1 MTKTAQLLYKSY
13 PEALDGLV
21 QKLNAREFSFDE
33 YHIVLCP
40 DRYTQSVEQALFC
53 GSCCCGAIDVE
64 VLTLSRLSRRVA
76 EKQKALGKEG
86 CVMITARAIAAVA
99 DKLKYYGRAAGFSDF
114 ARETYET
121 LQQIISSDVTP
132 EECNADGVTKAKL
145 ADLALIKAEYDRIK
159 ADFSDPADRLTALID
174 GAPYSPLIENS
185 HFYAIGYADT
195 TKLNLRVFSEIAKY
209 AKSFHVFTAA
219 KPTGKRDDI
228 TLFRAADRVDEYK
241 EIALDIRSVIAH
253 GGHYSDC
260 AVVCDSPRA
269 LRRILTEYLIPSYTD
284 ETRALFVTPPLVAL
298 ECLYKLRYAF
308 ERRNAIDCESL
319 VTLCKNPFVDIAAE
333 DSEMLLFEV
342 KSGALSFVP
351 KSFEFKSDGAKR
363 AAQVGMG
370 AVAAFG
376 ENNDFCAA
384 ALRALEYLDCAAK
397 AERQRLE
404 TDCVTPILGLIDS
417 LRRYG
422 TGAFDIDARMF
433 FSAAQSVNV
442 NSVPRER
449 DCVTVTMPQTLRLSS
464 VKRLYVTH
472 FNEGV
477 MPPAIADTGLISD
490 IELNALGGVIEPSV
504 YQRNKQSRDELK
516 AVVLNADSVF
526 LTYSA
531 ASGKPAT
538 FINEL
543 GTVKQSSDYAEQR
556 AALFNSDDIDF
567 IVRRAAVPSS
577 ARELAARGMTK
588 YGESLKT
595 ATQQSAAIAP
605 QPTDCVGKLDKKT
618 LSATELSHWFTCPYK
633 RFLSDT
639 VGIKERREGFGA
651 PDFGIIVHEF
661 MQDFALGDL
670 DCSRD
675 KVESAVNT
683 ILGNHN
689 ITLTPAEHARILD
702 DAADFAE
709 VNAKILKLG
718 NYKVKATEEWVGGI
732 KLGKTAELE
741 FVGCIDRYDVCG
753 NQARIMDYK
762 TGNKKF
768 ELKECLNGCDMQ
780 LPLYACA
787 VPYDVTGVFYVRQS
801 KKYTA
806 GGTPE
811 QNMSGCLVKDVS
823 VALDYDNTLIAGGDK
838 SEIVPVRL
846 KSDKGGGIV
855 FDGRITKG
863 LMDKAEFADLKKK
876 CMNNADVAADEIAAG
891 HIERSPVDKACE
903 RCPYIGICGGGIAR
917 VTDDDSN
924 DGVE

>member
-1 MTKTAQLLYKSY
+1 MYNSY

-21 QKLNAREFSFDE
+21 KRLNARKFSFDE

-53 GSCCCGAIDVE
+53 GDGASGAIDVE

-76 EKQKALGKEG
+76 DKQKTLGKEG

-99 DKLKYYGRAAGFSDF
+99 DKLTYYGRAAGFSDF
-114 ARETYET
+114 AREAYET
-121 LQQIISSDVTP
+121 LQQILSSDVAP
-132 EECNADGVTKAKL
+132 CECAAEGVTKAKL
-145 ADLALIKAEYDRIK
+145 DDLALIKAEYDKIK
-159 ADFSDPADRLTALID
+159 ADYCDSADRLTALMD
-174 GAPYSPLIENS
+174 SAPTSTLIKNS

-195 TKLNLRVFSEIAKY
+195 TKLNIRVFSEIAKY
-209 AKSFHVFTAA
+209 AKSFQTFSAV
-219 KPTGKRDDI
+219 KPTGKRDEAS
-228 TLFRAADRVDEYK
+228 LFRAADRVGEYK
-241 EIALDIRSVIAH
+241 EIALAIRSVIAN

-269 LRRILTEYLIPSYTD
+269 LKRILAEYQIPSYTD
-284 ETRALFVTPPLVAL
+284 ETRALGVTPPLVAL

-319 VTLCKNPFVDIAAE
+319 VTLCKNPFVDIADE
-333 DSEMLLFEV
+333 DCEMLLFEV

-351 KSFEFKSDGAKR
+351 KSFEFKSEGAKR
-363 AAQVGMG
+363 AAKTGLS
-370 AVAAFG
+370 AVAAFC
-376 ENNDFCAA
+376 EKSDFCAA
-384 ALRALEYLDCAAK
+384 VTRVLEYLDCAAK
-397 AERQRLE
+397 SERQRFE
-404 TDCVTPILGLIDS
+404 TDCVTPILGLIES
-417 LRRYG
+417 LKRYG
-422 TGAFDIDARMF
+422 TGAFDIDAKMF

-442 NSVPRER
+442 NSLPRER
-449 DCVTVTMPQTLRLSS
+449 DCVTVTMPQSLRLSS
-464 VKRLYVTH
+464 VKYLYVSH

-490 IELNALGGVIEPSV
+490 IEINALGGVIEPSV
-504 YQRNKQSRDELK
+504 YERNKQSRDELK
-516 AVVLNADSVF
+516 AVALNAEKVL

-543 GTVKQSSDYAEQR
+543 AHTVKKFDYLEQR
-556 AALFNSDDIDF
+556 ETLKESDNIDF
-567 IVRRAAVPSS
+567 IVAHAPVPSP

-588 YGESLKT
+588 YGASLVN
-595 ATQQSAAIAP
+595 ATEKGADF
-605 QPTDCVGKLDKKT
+605 QPPADCVGALDKKT
-618 LSATELSHWFTCPYK
+618 VSATELTHWFTCPYK

-639 VGIKERREGFGA
+639 VGVKERREGFGA

-661 MQDFALGDL
+661 MQEFALGDL

-675 KVESAVNT
+675 RVESAVNR
-683 ILGNHN
+683 ILDSHN
-689 ITLTPAEHARILD
+689 IKLTPAEHARILD
-702 DAADFAE
+702 DAVDFAE

-732 KLGKTAELE
+732 KLGKTAGVE

-762 TGNKKF
+762 TGSKKF
-768 ELKECLNGCDMQ
+768 DLKECLNGCDMQ

-787 VPYDVTGVFYVRQS
+787 LPYDVTGVFYVRQS
-801 KKYTA
+801 KKYLSD
-806 GGTPE
+806 TPE
-811 QNMSGCLVKDVS
+811 QNMSGCMVKDIN
-823 VALDYDNTLIAGGDK
+823 VALDYDNTLVVGGDK

-846 KSDKGGGIV
+846 KSDKKGGMV

-863 LMDKAEFADLKKK
+863 LMDKAEFADLKQK
-876 CMNNADVAADEIAAG
+876 CLNNAAVAADEICAG
-891 HIERSPVDKACE
+891 HVERSPVEDACE
-903 RCPYIGICGGGIAR
+903 RCPYIGICGGGIPR
-917 VTDDDSN
+917 VADDDEAA
-924 DGVE
+924 D